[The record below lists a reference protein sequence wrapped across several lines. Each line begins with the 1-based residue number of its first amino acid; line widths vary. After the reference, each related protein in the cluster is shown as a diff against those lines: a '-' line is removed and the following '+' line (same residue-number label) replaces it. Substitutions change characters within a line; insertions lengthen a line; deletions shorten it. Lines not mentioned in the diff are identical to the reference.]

1 MVNASI
7 IAEGSKV
14 RDDKDWVLV
23 GLNKP
28 NTFMNVHMVLWSLWL
43 VLFIYLIIW
52 LRAAH
57 MLKSDQSHSIT
68 PLLICGQIKVC
79 FYILS
84 TNNIVIKANIS
95 TY

>member
-1 MVNASI
+1 MAMVNASI

-52 LRAAH
+52 LRATH
-57 MLKSDQSHSIT
+57 MLKSDQSHSINSSFNLW
-68 PLLICGQIKVC
+68 P
-79 FYILS
+79 
-84 TNNIVIKANIS
+84 N
-95 TY
+95 